1 MTAQREGGV
10 IDSLGY
16 DKNSQM
22 TSYSLGGAVSTLTY
36 DERVRI
42 GVRAYY

>member
-36 DERVRI
+36 DESGAER
-42 GVRAYY
+42 